1 MPGLIETGWILIV
14 SSAFNLHLVLVEMH
28 KGNMDT
34 PKYEVGKAQVV

>member
-1 MPGLIETGWILIV
+1 MV

-34 PKYEVGKAQVV
+34 PKYVVEKGQVV